1 MFSKLL
7 KHDCRAIFKY
17 WWIVSVAS
25 LALAAIGGLM
35 QNITDVRYTTHY
47 YIQAAAMII
56 YSFCVAGIA
65 ASPTLVKLLMFIR
78 FRKNFF
84 TDEGYLTFTLPV
96 NKTELLGSKVLSSA
110 IFSVASLL
118 VVFVDIIVF
127 FLTGGGWKAAKSI
140 FKVLGDALESIF
152 VPFEMSRF
160 LTFLFALILFVFII
174 VAINLFIFLC
184 ITLANILVRRRKLLL
199 GIGLYYSSIITFVLF
214 MQFLST
220 NGVFSTVTGALVFNE
235 WYPVVMVL
243 CITAATVA
251 VAFGMYLV
259 ELYLLDRKLN
269 LE

>member
-7 KHDCRAIFKY
+7 KQDCRAIFKY

-25 LALAAIGGLM
+25 FALAAIGGFM
-35 QNITDVRYTTHY
+35 QNIMDVRYTTHY

-56 YSFCVAGIA
+56 YFFCLAGVS

-127 FLTGGGWKAAKSI
+127 FLTCGSWKAVRSMFREI
-140 FKVLGDALESIF
+140 GYFFESIF

-160 LTFLFALILFVFII
+160 LIFLLAVILVIFII

-199 GIGLYYSSIITFVLF
+199 GIGLYYSLNITFVLF

-220 NGVFSTVTGALVFNE
+220 NGVFSTVTGAFVFNE

-251 VAFGMYLV
+251 VVFGMYLV